1 VDAVDLL
8 GPVEARGLQVELPA
22 ADLRQLAGLLQQL
35 GRALHLRLGRLA
47 PGQVHVRAGHPHG
60 DAELVALDDL
70 AAAQQPDPVAV
81 LVPDPELAFVGRGLA
96 AEVRLDRG
104 EHARPVDRMD
114 DAVPLA
120 AQVPI
125 SPGA

>member
-1 VDAVDLL
+1 
-8 GPVEARGLQVELPA
+8 
-22 ADLRQLAGLLQQL
+22 
-35 GRALHLRLGRLA
+35 
-47 PGQVHVRAGHPHG
+47 HVRAGHPHG

-70 AAAQQPDPVAV
+70 AAAQQPDPVAA

-104 EHARPVDRMD
+104 EDASPVERMD

-120 AQVPI
+120 AEGADIARRVAELLARDLVVLEAVAAQVPVPQAQI
-125 SPGA
+125 